1 MRVLPVLLLCG
12 ALAGCRHAALPDSAT
27 TAPQPAPAAFVH
39 AEADIATLQAQMARG
54 TLDSASLTA
63 AYLQRIDALDR
74 RGPALHAI
82 IERNPQALD
91 EARQLDAERRA
102 GHLRGPLHGIP
113 LVLKD
118 NIDARPMANSAG
130 SLALAGFHPPH
141 DAFLVQRLRQAGAVI
156 LGKSNLSEWANFRA
170 SKSSSGW
177 SARGGQ
183 TRNPYVLDRNPCGS
197 SAGTGV
203 AVSANLA
210 TAGIGTETDGSIVCP
225 AAVNGLVGLKPTVG
239 LVSRDGII
247 PISSSQDSA
256 GPMTRSVADAATL
269 LSVLAAPDAADPA
282 TAAAP
287 RAPGYDYA
295 AHLRRDALRGAR
307 IGLLPS
313 PLTQTADIAAAQARA
328 VAALRAAGAIVVD
341 AQIPTAGQW
350 DDAELTVLL
359 TEFKA
364 GLEHYLDT
372 RKAPLRTLAQLID
385 FNRTHAARELATF
398 DQALFEQAQ
407 ATRGVDDPAYLEARA
422 KAKRLAGPDGIDA
435 ALRAQRLDALIA
447 PTTGRAWKTDP
458 VGGDDFPGASYG
470 AAAVAGYPSLTVPMG
485 SSDGLPLGLVFI
497 GSAWSEPR
505 LIELGYAY
513 EQRSHARTPPTF
525 LPTLPAQAQS
535 AQATDDR

>member
-1 MRVLPVLLLCG
+1 MRLLPVLLLCG
-12 ALAGCRHAALPDSAT
+12 ALAGCRHAALPDSTT
-27 TAPQPAPAAFVH
+27 TALPPAPPAFAH

-54 TLDSASLTA
+54 TLDSAGLTA

-74 RGPALHAI
+74 QGPALHAI

-113 LVLKD
+113 IVLKD

-130 SLALAGFHPPH
+130 SLALADFHPPH

-156 LGKSNLSEWANFRA
+156 LGKSNLSEWANFRSSA
-170 SKSSSGW
+170 SSSGW

-210 TAGIGTETDGSIVCP
+210 AAGIGTETDGSIVCP

-247 PISSSQDSA
+247 PISASQDTA

-269 LSVLAAPDAADPA
+269 LTVLAVADAADPA

-287 RAPGYDYA
+287 RAPGYDYRT
-295 AHLRRDALRGAR
+295 HLRRDALRGAR

-313 PLTQTADIAAAQARA
+313 PLTQTPDIAAAQARA
-328 VAALRAAGAIVVD
+328 VAALRAAGATVVD
-341 AQIPTAGQW
+341 ARIATAGQW

-364 GLEHYLDT
+364 GLERYLDT
-372 RKAPLRTLAQLID
+372 RQAPLRTLAQLIA
-385 FNRTHAARELATF
+385 FNRTHAGSELAHF

-407 ATRGVDDPAYLEARA
+407 ATAGLDDPAYLAARA
-422 KAKRLAGPDGIDA
+422 KARRLAGADGIDA

-447 PTTGRAWKTDP
+447 PTTGRAWKTNP
-458 VGGDDFPGASYG
+458 LHGDDFPGASYG

-485 SSDGLPLGLVFI
+485 ASDGLPLGLIFI
-497 GSAWSEPR
+497 GGAWSEPR

-513 EQRSHARTPPTF
+513 EQRSRARTPPRF
-525 LPTLPAQAQS
+525 LPTLPAS
-535 AQATDDR
+535 ADVAADTDRP

>member
-1 MRVLPVLLLCG
+1 MRLLPALLLCG
-12 ALAGCRHAALPDSAT
+12 ALAGCRHPVAPDTAVAAPPPAPDAFGHAETDIAAL
-27 TAPQPAPAAFVH
+27 
-39 AEADIATLQAQMARG
+39 QARMARG
-54 TLDSASLTA
+54 TLDSAGLTA

-74 RGPALHAI
+74 QGPALHAI
-82 IERNPQALD
+82 IERNPRALD
-91 EARQLDAERRA
+91 EARQRDAERRA

-118 NIDARPMANSAG
+118 NIDARPMATSAG
-130 SLALAGFHPPH
+130 SLALADFHPPH

-156 LGKSNLSEWANFRA
+156 LGKSNLSEWANFR
-170 SKSSSGW
+170 SSTSSSGW

-210 TAGIGTETDGSIVCP
+210 VAGIGTETDGSIVCP

-239 LVSRDGII
+239 LVSRDGIL
-247 PISSSQDSA
+247 PISASQDTA

-269 LSVLAAPDAADPA
+269 LSVLAAPDPADPA

-287 RAPGYDYA
+287 RPPGYDYA

-313 PLTQTADIAAAQARA
+313 PLTQTPDIAAAQARA
-328 VAALRAAGAIVVD
+328 VAALRAAGATVV
-341 AQIPTAGQW
+341 AARIPTAGQW

-364 GLEHYLDT
+364 GLERYLDT
-372 RKAPLRTLAQLID
+372 RQAPLRTLAQLIA
-385 FNRTHAARELATF
+385 FNRAHAERELAHF

-407 ATRGVDDPAYLEARA
+407 ATRGLDDPAYLEARA
-422 KAKRLAGPDGIDA
+422 KARRLAGPDGIDA

-458 VGGDDFPGASYG
+458 LHGDDFPGASYG

-485 SSDGLPLGLVFI
+485 ASDGLPLGLVFI
-497 GSAWSEPR
+497 GGAWSEPR

-513 EQRSHARTPPTF
+513 EQRSRARTPPAF
-525 LPTLPAQAQS
+525 LPTLP
-535 AQATDDR
+535 QATEHP

>member
-1 MRVLPVLLLCG
+1 MRLLPALLLCG
-12 ALAGCRHAALPDSAT
+12 ALAGCRHAALPETALSDT
-27 TAPQPAPAAFVH
+27 TATSPAPATFAH

-54 TLDSASLTA
+54 TLDSAGLTA

-74 RGPALHAI
+74 RGPALHAL

-130 SLALAGFHPPH
+130 SLALAEFHPPH

-156 LGKSNLSEWANFRA
+156 LGKSNLSEWANFRS

-210 TAGIGTETDGSIVCP
+210 AAGIGTETEGSIVCP

-247 PISSSQDSA
+247 PISASQDTA

-269 LSVLAAPDAADPA
+269 LSVLAAPDTADPA

-287 RAPGYDYA
+287 RPSGYDYRM
-295 AHLRRDALRGAR
+295 HLRGDALRGAR

-313 PLTQTADIAAAQARA
+313 PLTQSADIAAAQARA
-328 VAALRAAGAIVVD
+328 VATLRAAGATVV
-341 AQIPTAGQW
+341 AARIPGAGQW
-350 DDAELTVLL
+350 DAAELRVLL

-364 GLEHYLDT
+364 GLERYLAT
-372 RKAPLRTLAQLID
+372 RAAPLRTLAQLIA
-385 FNRTHAARELATF
+385 FNRAHADTELAHF

-407 ATRGVDDPAYLEARA
+407 ATRGLDDPAYLAARA
-422 KAKRLAGPDGIDA
+422 QAKRLAGPDGIDA

-447 PTTGRAWKTDP
+447 PSTGRAWKTDP
-458 VGGDDFPGASYG
+458 LHGDDFPGASYG

-485 SSDGLPLGLVFI
+485 ASDGLPLGLVFL

-513 EQRSHARTPPTF
+513 EQRSRARTPPMF
-525 LPTLPAQAQS
+525 LPTLPQAKQHP
-535 AQATDDR
+535 